1 MKNNEFFKAIEG
13 STEVTEGMRRAY
25 DAWKEGMVR
34 ELDFPFLRDLA
45 IDKAE
50 VADFLTAIEQAG
62 FKKFGYYGSWDCTE
76 RCVNFIESGW
86 KVDGI
91 FEFNL
96 YFGGVFKGVMGKG
109 LLFTKN

>member
-1 MKNNEFFKAIEG
+1 MQNNEFFKALRG
-13 STEVTEGMRRAY
+13 STEATAGVRYAY
-25 DAWKEGMVR
+25 YSWENDVR
-34 ELDFPFLRDLA
+34 ENLDFPLLRDSLR
-45 IDKAE
+45 DSAE

-91 FEFNL
+91 FEFKL